1 MQRLCLNVASSGTSR
16 RLLQGSPTYSSNM
29 AQKGEKGDVLCS
41 VKPSYH
47 ADKENIDPFFDQQHS
62 SGPGPSMFGMPS
74 GKQQFSRATSS
85 GKGRMPLADITALCM
100 LQVCTTGVGVLT
112 ALGYTALLQPPSTS

>member
-1 MQRLCLNVASSGTSR
+1 
-16 RLLQGSPTYSSNM
+16 M

-47 ADKENIDPFFDQQHS
+47 ADKENIEPFFDQQHS
-62 SGPGPSMFGMPS
+62 SRPGPSMFGMPS